1 MIRDKKYY
9 RKPRRTF
16 KQSISEPNQSIQL
29 RTIIDRLANGL
40 PVQTKMREHVPL
52 PPDGELLDDFESG
65 TEEFTDITDVVA
77 MQEELQAKFDA
88 QAKERESKQ
97 NTIVDVTSAITSSGS
112 SAPTSVADNTAE
124 FVPK

>member
-16 KQSISEPNQSIQL
+16 NRSIAEPNQSIQL

-77 MQEELQAKFDA
+77 LQEELQAKFDE

-97 NTIVDVTSAITSSGS
+97 NTMVDVTSAIA
-112 SAPTSVADNTAE
+112 SAPTSAPSSTADNAAE